1 MTLKQSH
8 FLSFLQFQFFSLGSY
23 PNLFTNQRLGVTVAF
38 TVAEQI
44 FNMAGLLYVLVVE
57 DSENDTS
64 LLLEEL
70 RQKGYA
76 PVHERVEHAAAMTS
90 ALEQRNWDVVVSD
103 YVMPDFSGPN
113 ALKLLREKNLDV
125 PFIVVSGTYG
135 EEAAVDMMKAG
146 ANDYI
151 TKANL
156 SRLAPAIEREIEA
169 AKNRKARAHAEN
181 SMRHLAAIV
190 KSTDDAIYGLNL
202 DGAVASW
209 NHAAEK
215 IFGYRAE
222 EIIGRSISLLFPFD
236 RRDELV
242 ENLQQIRRGE
252 SIGRYET
259 LRVRKDGQFIPVSV
273 TVSPIKDEVAKIIGA
288 SCIARDITQR
298 KREERERTELVQE
311 LTDALKQV
319 KTLSGLL
326 PICATCKRI
335 RDDRGY
341 WQLLESYISSHTNAI
356 LTHGICPECLK
367 KVKVEHAAAR
377 AKAKAA

>member
-1 MTLKQSH
+1 M
-8 FLSFLQFQFFSLGSY
+8 LSFAPDL
-23 PNLFTNQRLGVTVAF
+23 NL
-38 TVAEQI
+38 I
-44 FNMAGLLYVLVVE
+44 MAGELYVLVVE

-90 ALEQRNWDVVVSD
+90 ALERREWSVVVSD

-113 ALKLLREKNLDV
+113 ALKLLRGKNLDI

-169 AKNRKARAHAEN
+169 VKNRKARAHAEN

-190 KSTDDAIYGLNL
+190 KSTDDAIYSLDL

-222 EIIGRSISLLFPFD
+222 EIIGHSISLLFPFD
-236 RRDELV
+236 QRDELID
-242 ENLQQIRRGE
+242 NMQIIRRGE
-252 SIGRYET
+252 SVGRYET
-259 LRVRKDGQFIPVSV
+259 LRVRKDGHFIPVSQ
-273 TVSPIKDEVAKIIGA
+273 TVSPIKNEAGKITGA
-288 SCIARDITQR
+288 SAIARDISAR

-341 WQLLESYISSHTNAI
+341 WQLLESYISSHTNAT

-367 KVKVEHAAAR
+367 KFKAEHLAV
-377 AKAKAA
+377 KAKAA

>member
-1 MTLKQSH
+1 
-8 FLSFLQFQFFSLGSY
+8 
-23 PNLFTNQRLGVTVAF
+23 
-38 TVAEQI
+38 
-44 FNMAGLLYVLVVE
+44 MADELYVLVVE

-76 PVHERVEHAAAMTS
+76 PIHERVEHAAAMTS
-90 ALEQRNWDVVVSD
+90 ALERRSWDVVVSD

-113 ALKLLREKNLDV
+113 ALKLLRGKNLDV
-125 PFIVVSGTYG
+125 PFIVVSGTFG

-151 TKANL
+151 TKTNL
-156 SRLAPAIEREIEA
+156 SRLAPAIGREIEA

-190 KSTDDAIYGLNL
+190 KSTDDAIFSLHL

-236 RRDELV
+236 RRHELTG
-242 ENLQQIRRGE
+242 NMQIIRHGE
-252 SIGRYET
+252 SVGLYET
-259 LRVRKDGQFIPVSV
+259 LRVRKDGQFIPVSQ
-273 TVSPIKDEVAKIIGA
+273 TVSPIKNESGKIVGA
-288 SCIARDITQR
+288 SAIVRDITQR
-298 KREERERTELVQE
+298 KHEERERTDLIEK

-319 KTLSGLL
+319 RTLTGLL
-326 PICATCKRI
+326 PICASCKRI

-341 WQLLESYISSHTNAI
+341 WQQVEIYISSHTDATF
-356 LTHGICPECLK
+356 THGICPECVK
-367 KVKVEHAAAR
+367 KVKEEHAVSKAR
-377 AKAKAA
+377 AKAA